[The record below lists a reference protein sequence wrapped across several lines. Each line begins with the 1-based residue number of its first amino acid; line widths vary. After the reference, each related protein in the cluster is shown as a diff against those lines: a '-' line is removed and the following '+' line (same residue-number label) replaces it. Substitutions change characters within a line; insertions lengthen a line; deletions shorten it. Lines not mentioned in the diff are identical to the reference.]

1 MNMESHEEL
10 LDWATSQGVKLTG
23 IAPKRIPG
31 RGIGLLATRAIKP
44 EEILL
49 EVPTVCLR
57 SIDTV
62 RKPIVRHLPK
72 TISVHGLLAAD
83 LALDSSSKFAVWNA
97 VCPTPDDLVS
107 MPLVWPKEL
116 RAFLPRA
123 ARDLLAKQ
131 DAKFAKDW
139 AAVSAAFPEKVDEA
153 RYMYAWMLVN
163 TRTFYYTNAKL
174 KKRIRD
180 DHMCL
185 QPVAD
190 LFNHGDEGCNVA
202 FDHEGF
208 AVKSMRAYAE
218 GEEVKICYG
227 RHSGDFLLVEYGF
240 VMDDNRWDE
249 VLLDDVLLP
258 RLSARQKEKLEE
270 IGFLGK
276 YVLDRETVCYRT
288 QVALRL
294 LCCGVREWK
303 RFVDGIDDGERSQ
316 PAAEKLLLEILREQ
330 NQVAEKTISEIEA
343 SDIGDQQQREVLMN
357 RWRQI
362 QGLVG
367 LNIAHLEKNYKA

>member
-1 MNMESHEEL
+1 MESHEEL
-10 LDWATSQGVKLTG
+10 LDWATSQGVKMTG

-49 EVPTVCLR
+49 EVPTACLR

-62 RKPIVRHLPK
+62 RKPIARHLPK

-83 LALDSSSKFAVWNA
+83 LALDTSSKYAVWNA
-97 VCPTPDDLVS
+97 VCPTPEDLIS
-107 MPLVWPKEL
+107 MPLVWPEEL
-116 RAFLPRA
+116 RALLPRA

-139 AAVSAAFPEKVDEA
+139 AAVSAAFPAQQLGEP
-153 RYMYAWMLVN
+153 RYRYAWMLVN
-163 TRTFYYTNAKL
+163 TRTFYYVNAKL
-174 KKRIRD
+174 KRRVKD

-208 AVKSMRAYAE
+208 AVKSLRAYAE

-227 RHSGDFLLVEYGF
+227 KHSGDFLLVEYGF

-258 RLSARQKEKLEE
+258 RLSARQKERLEE
-270 IGFLGK
+270 AGFLGK

-288 QVALRL
+288 QVAVRL
-294 LCCGVREWK
+294 LCCGFREWK
-303 RFVDGIDDGERSQ
+303 RFVDGIDDGEHSQ
-316 PAAEKLLLEILREQ
+316 RRVDKVLLDLLREQ
-330 NQVAEKTISEIEA
+330 DQIAEKTISEIEA
-343 SDIGDQQQREVLMN
+343 LAIGDQQQREILVK

-362 QGLVG
+362 QDLVRTN
-367 LNIAHLEKNYKA
+367 LARLEMNNK

>member
-1 MNMESHEEL
+1 MEPHEEL
-10 LDWATSQGVKLTG
+10 LAWAISQDVKFTG

-44 EEILL
+44 EEVLL
-49 EVPTVCLR
+49 EVPTACLR

-72 TISVHGLLAAD
+72 TISVHGLLATD
-83 LALDSSSKFAVWNA
+83 LALDASAKYAIWNA
-97 VCPTPDDLVS
+97 VCPTPEDLVS
-107 MPLVWPKEL
+107 MPLVWPKDL
-116 RAFLPRA
+116 CALLPRA
-123 ARDLLAKQ
+123 ARDLLTKQ
-131 DAKFAKDW
+131 DAKFICDW
-139 AAVSAAFPEKVDEA
+139 AAVSAAFPEKLDEA
-153 RYMYAWMLVN
+153 RYKYAWMLVN
-163 TRTFYYTNAKL
+163 TRTFYYVNAKL
-174 KKRIRD
+174 KRRVKD

-202 FDHEGF
+202 FDNEGF
-208 AVKSMRAYAE
+208 AIKSERAYAK

-258 RLSARQKEKLEE
+258 RLSARQKERLEE
-270 IGFLGK
+270 VGFLGK
-276 YVLDRETVCYRT
+276 YVLDRETVCHRT
-288 QVALRL
+288 QVAVRL

-316 PAAEKLLLEILREQ
+316 RGADQVLLDLLQEQDQIAEKIILEIKALT
-330 NQVAEKTISEIEA
+330 V
-343 SDIGDQQQREVLMN
+343 GDQQQREVLVK

-362 QGLVG
+362 QDLVEA
-367 LNIAHLEKNYKA
+367 NIASLENSHK

>member
-1 MNMESHEEL
+1 MESHEEL
-10 LDWATSQGVKLTG
+10 LSWATSQGVKLTG

-31 RGIGLLATRAIKP
+31 RGIGLLATRAIKS

-49 EVPTVCLR
+49 EVPTACLR

-62 RKPIVRHLPK
+62 RKPIIRHLPK
-72 TISVHGLLAAD
+72 SISIHGLLAAD
-83 LALDSSSKFAVWNA
+83 LALDGSAKYALWNA
-97 VCPTPDDLVS
+97 VCPTPDDFVT
-107 MPLVWPKEL
+107 MPLVWPQEL
-116 RAFLPRA
+116 RKLLPPA

-131 DAKFAKDW
+131 DSKFASDW
-139 AAVSAAFPEKVDEA
+139 AVVLAAFPQQLDEA
-153 RYMYAWMLVN
+153 RYKYAWMLVN
-163 TRTFYYTNAKL
+163 TRTFYYVNAKL
-174 KKRIRD
+174 KRRSKD

-190 LFNHGDEGCNVA
+190 LFNHSDEGCNVA

-208 AVKSMRAYAE
+208 AVKSTFAYAK

-249 VLLDDVLLP
+249 VLLDDVIL
-258 RLSARQKEKLEE
+258 RRCSNRQKGKLEE
-270 IGFLGK
+270 AGFLGK

-288 QVALRL
+288 QVAVRM
-294 LCCGVREWK
+294 LCCGIREWK

-316 PAAEKLLLEILREQ
+316 RAADQLLLDLLQEQ
-330 NQVAEKTISEIEA
+330 SQIAKKAISEAEA
-343 SDIGDQQQREVLMN
+343 VAIGDRQQKEALIK

-362 QGLVG
+362 QDLVETH
-367 LNIAHLEKNYKA
+367 IARLKDNDG